1 MVDGQPLNLRQGRV
15 LLYFFDPECSTCYA
29 VAQKMSKREWGA
41 TRIVA
46 LATREQS
53 FARSFVNE
61 SGLRAGISP
70 DAESLRKIFP
80 FTDPPY
86 AVALDRGK
94 AVARFNSGQLEVET
108 YYETLKR
115 LGHLN

>member
-1 MVDGQPLNLRQGRV
+1 VILP
-15 LLYFFDPECSTCYA
+15 
-29 VAQKMSKREWGA
+29 
-41 TRIVA
+41 
-46 LATREQS
+46 TREQR
-53 FARSFVNE
+53 FAHGFLND
-61 SGLRAGISP
+61 SGIRARISP

-94 AVARFNSGQLEVET
+94 ATATFNSGQMEGGA

-115 LGHLN
+115 LGYVQ